1 GSDVCSS
8 DLSGSGEQAGA
19 PDIGALA
26 VDPDRGSR
34 LADADGQDR
43 YLRQM
48 RLPQL
53 GAQGQRR
60 LAAARVAV
68 IGAGGLGAP
77 VLTYLAAAGIGE
89 ITLIDPD
96 VVDRTNLHRQ
106 VIFESKDV
114 GRSKAV
120 TAAEHLH
127 TLNPQMRVRALV
139 DVVTAAN
146 ALELLAGHDLVL
158 DGTDNFPTRYLA
170 SDACEMLDIPLVW
183 GSILAFS
190 GQVSVFWGAGGR
202 GVTYR
207 DVHPVP
213 PRPGEVPS
221 CSEAGVLGMLC
232 GVIGSTM
239 AMEAAKVLAGM
250 GEVLFGRLALY
261 DALSAR
267 WEHLPIARDPARPAV
282 TRLEDLTLTC
292 GLPGP
297 IGPGGAEVSAADL
310 PGMLAAGVRVID
322 IREDHE
328 VAGGMVSGAEH
339 IAMSHLLTAAGDGT
353 DERLSARALDG
364 AVLYCAAGTRSG
376 STQRAP
382 AARGIAGL
390 SLAGGF
396 AGPDGS
402 QVATTAA
409 RRRNDSAASDGR
421 QHVHPVALDQR
432 MAFVGAGHG
441 VDEEA
446 RASDHLGGPRG
457 GRGGQGLDHALE
469 AGGADGRGVA
479 AVLGGGTGEQ
489 AHRDG
494 GGSGRLGGGGL
505 GGHGSSWGSWS
516 TRGCGGCSAADG
528 AHRPLRLDEVLAVH
542 AVAGLLAPLG
552 GPPDIGDVVVAAS
565 RAQRL
570 AQVGLLP
577 GEQAGAH
584 APLGGQAGAAAVGT
598 EGPGHRGDHSHP
610 AAVTAGG
617 AIVDL

>member
-1 GSDVCSS
+1 MVVH
-8 DLSGSGEQAGA
+8 DLAGSGSGEQAGA

-376 STQRAP
+376 STQRALGE
-382 AARGIAGL
+382 RGIAVL

-396 AGPDGS
+396 DGLDGS
-402 QVATTAA
+402 QVETTAA
-409 RRRNDSAASDGR
+409 R
-421 QHVHPVALDQR
+421 
-432 MAFVGAGHG
+432 
-441 VDEEA
+441 
-446 RASDHLGGPRG
+446 
-457 GRGGQGLDHALE
+457 
-469 AGGADGRGVA
+469 
-479 AVLGGGTGEQ
+479 
-489 AHRDG
+489 
-494 GGSGRLGGGGL
+494 
-505 GGHGSSWGSWS
+505 
-516 TRGCGGCSAADG
+516 
-528 AHRPLRLDEVLAVH
+528 
-542 AVAGLLAPLG
+542 
-552 GPPDIGDVVVAAS
+552 
-565 RAQRL
+565 
-570 AQVGLLP
+570 
-577 GEQAGAH
+577 
-584 APLGGQAGAAAVGT
+584 
-598 EGPGHRGDHSHP
+598 
-610 AAVTAGG
+610 
-617 AIVDL
+617 